1 MTLAIRDAVPGDLTT
16 ILRLYAEDSMGYW
29 GAEPEE
35 PTDQLV
41 AALAEITAATHQRL
55 LVGELAGSVVATA
68 QVTYLRVLSG
78 NGALYC
84 QVESVRTDARLRGRG
99 LGTQLME
106 HIESEAR
113 ARGVARMQLTS
124 NLQRTA
130 AHRFYERLGY
140 AGSHLGMKKY
150 L

>member
-1 MTLAIRDAVPGDLTT
+1 MTLAIRDAVSGDLDT

-29 GAEPEE
+29 GDE
-35 PTDQLV
+35 PTEPTAELV
-41 AALAEITAATHQRL
+41 AALAEITADAHQQL
-55 LVGELAGSVVATA
+55 LVGEFDGSVVATA

-99 LGTQLME
+99 LGTQLMD
-106 HIESEAR
+106 HIEADAR
-113 ARGVARMQLTS
+113 SRGAARMQLTS
-124 NLQRTA
+124 HLQRTA

-140 AGSHLGMKKY
+140 SGSHVGMKKY